1 MRSLTLLEPWHM
13 LLRLVAPDDSTAWPL
28 QELGLGVR
36 FVVAPWCMHHKKW
49 RDPATCARCLTAEL
63 EVGVRVGS
71 RAVRRVHPLAEAAV
85 CGAVSSV
92 AGQIDAWI
100 RRAWRAFGPPCVAAG
115 DRRAA
120 RLLRGA
126 RDVPD
131 LREVF
136 GVAGDGDRR
145 FETWSLPDDTGSSW
159 EGLVARAYALNRV
172 LARLGRGVHDS
183 SRTFVARLA
192 AEVAQRFGN
201 QGSRLYPFVAEC
213 LDAVVDCALVIQMR
227 IVGSPLIARR
237 VNTAGTGFLWAEQVL
252 MCPQASGAVHLVS
265 PDQALEWVESTVN
278 NPTGRT
284 PSHPS
289 LQTLRTWKEAAQ
301 SSGKV
306 RIGNAYE
313 HDRALPM
320 LDLDALL
327 LMQEERGDPQED
339 AESSA
344 LVEALRWVVKNRQP
358 PPGKAPYTFRV
369 GSSGELRGPQRGM
382 GKRP

>member
-1 MRSLTLLEPWHM
+1 M
-13 LLRLVAPDDSTAWPL
+13 
-28 QELGLGVR
+28 
-36 FVVAPWCMHHKKW
+36 
-49 RDPATCARCLTAEL
+49 
-63 EVGVRVGS
+63 
-71 RAVRRVHPLAEAAV
+71 HPLAEAAV
-85 CGAVSSV
+85 CGAISSV

-136 GVAGDGDRR
+136 GVEGEGDRR

-183 SRTFVARLA
+183 SRTFAARLA

-227 IVGSPLIARR
+227 IVGTQLLAKR
-237 VNTAGTGFLWAEQVL
+237 VNTAGAGFLWAGQFL

-265 PDQALEWVESTVN
+265 PDLALEWINSTVRS
-278 NPTGRT
+278 PTGRT

-289 LQTLRTWKEAAQ
+289 LQTLRTWKEAEFGRA
-301 SSGKV
+301 
-306 RIGNAYE
+306 R
-313 HDRALPM
+313 DPALPK
-320 LDLDALL
+320 LDLDAYIHLGKG
-327 LMQEERGDPQED
+327 RGDSEED
-339 AESSA
+339 ADPSDMG
-344 LVEALRWVVKNRQP
+344 EAVRYMVAKNRQS
-358 PPGKAPYTFRV
+358 PPGKTPYTFGV
-369 GSSGELRGPQRGM
+369 LSPGEPRGPQRRM